1 MTTGVRD
8 QIRTAVE
15 TTYARTRGDLRDWA
29 DPHGWAQEPGQDEY
43 SRVSDPERYLLL
55 GVRVDAWIDAL
66 VARGIAAC
74 EDLDPKEVL
83 WSART
88 VPLTDRSRQQ
98 RITPLHSA
106 DAASLLISRQR
117 REDVADLFL
126 AIGIGE
132 PAELI
137 GLVPFCGCDACD
149 DGSEPLVE
157 QIDNV
162 FEHVLFGDPL
172 SGINQRP
179 PQPADTP
186 WVG

>member
-15 TTYARTRGDLRDWA
+15 ATYAHTRGELTAWP
-29 DPHGWAQEPGQDEY
+29 DPHGWNQDPGQDEY
-43 SRVSDPERYLLL
+43 SRVSDPERHLLL
-55 GVRVDAWIDAL
+55 GVRVDAWIEVL
-66 VARGIAAC
+66 VGRGIAVV
-74 EDLDPKEVL
+74 EDIDAQAPV
-83 WSART
+83 WSTRA

-106 DAASLLISRQR
+106 DAASVVISRQR

-126 AIGIGE
+126 AMGIGE

-149 DGSEPLVE
+149 DGSEPLIE

-172 SGINQRP
+172 SGLNQRP
-179 PQPADTP
+179 PQPADAA
-186 WVG
+186 WVD